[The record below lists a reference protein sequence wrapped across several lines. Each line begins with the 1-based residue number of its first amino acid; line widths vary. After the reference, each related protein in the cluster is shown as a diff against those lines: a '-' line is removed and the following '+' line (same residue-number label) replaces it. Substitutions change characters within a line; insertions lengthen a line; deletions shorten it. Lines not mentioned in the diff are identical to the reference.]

1 MNIRKIGFLA
11 AAFCYVTL
19 TTAYAQ
25 QHALMDK
32 KATTETKNLYK
43 NLFKLM
49 DKGIMFG
56 HQDDLAYG
64 TKWRFEEGRS
74 DVKDVAGDYPSVF
87 GWDIGQIE
95 HKKDKN
101 LDGVPFEKIREYV
114 KKVYDNGGVNTISW
128 HVDNP
133 ATLKQAWDNTE
144 ATSSILPGG
153 KNNARYE
160 EWLDNVAAFLNSLKG
175 SDGKA
180 VPILFRPYHELNGD
194 WFWWGKKSTTV
205 KDYVALWKFTVDYL
219 RDKKQVHNL
228 IYIYNTNS
236 FKDSAEY
243 MERYPGDDYV
253 DVVSFDNYQF
263 AKLGA
268 NDKELAE
275 SSTKFKDQ
283 IRNSLSILDAV
294 AKKHNKLPTFAETG
308 FETIPAKEWWTA
320 TLWDAAKDYKISYV
334 MVWRN
339 QGWLESEKKEHFYA
353 PYKGQV
359 SADNFKDFYKLD
371 RTLFEKDVAKQNLY
385 K

>member
-1 MNIRKIGFLA
+1 MNTRKIGFLA
-11 AAFCYVTL
+11 TAVLYLTL
-19 TTAYAQ
+19 TTACAQ
-25 QHALMDK
+25 QHELMDK

-64 TKWRFEEGRS
+64 TKWRFEDGRS
-74 DVKDVAGDYPSVF
+74 DVKEVVGDYPAVF

-95 HKKDKN
+95 HKKDEN
-101 LDGVPFEKIREYV
+101 LDGVPFEKIRAYV

-153 KNNARYE
+153 KNNVRYE

-175 SDGKA
+175 SDGKV

-194 WFWWGKKSTTV
+194 WFWWGKKSTAV
-205 KDYVALWKFTVDYL
+205 KDYVALWKFTIDYL

-236 FKDSAEY
+236 FKDIAEY

-268 NDKELAE
+268 NENELQE

-283 IRNSLSILDAV
+283 IRNSLSVLDAV
-294 AKKHNKLPTFAETG
+294 AKKHHKLPTFAETG
-308 FETIPAKEWWTA
+308 FETIPAKNWWTT
-320 TLWDAAKDYKISYV
+320 TLWDALKDYKISYV

-339 QGWLESEKKEHFYA
+339 QGWLEKEKKEHFYA
-353 PYKGQV
+353 PFKGQV
-359 SADNFKDFYKLD
+359 SEDNFKDFYKLD
-371 RTLFEKDVAKQNLY
+371 RTLFEKDVAKQHLY

>member
-1 MNIRKIGFLA
+1 
-11 AAFCYVTL
+11 
-19 TTAYAQ
+19 
-25 QHALMDK
+25 
-32 KATTETKNLYK
+32 KNLYK
-43 NLFKLM
+43 NLFNLM

-74 DVKDVAGDYPSVF
+74 DVKDVVGDYPAVF

-160 EWLDNVAAFLNSLKG
+160 EWLDNVATFLTSLKG
-175 SDGKA
+175 SDGKL

-268 NDKELAE
+268 SDTELVE

-308 FETIPAKEWWTA
+308 FETIPAKEWWKA
-320 TLWDAAKDYKISYV
+320 TLWDAVKDYKISYV

-359 SADNFKDFYKLD
+359 SADNFEDFYKLD

>member
-1 MNIRKIGFLA
+1 MNSRKIGLLA
-11 AAFCYVTL
+11 AVTCCL
-19 TTAYAQ
+19 TMTGCAQ
-25 QHALMDK
+25 QHKLIDK

-64 TKWRFEEGRS
+64 AKWRYEDGRS
-74 DVKDVAGDYPSVF
+74 DVKDVVGDYPAVF

-114 KKVYDNGGVNTISW
+114 KKVYDMGGVNTISW

-144 ATSSILPGG
+144 ATASILPGG
-153 KNNARYE
+153 KNNARYI
-160 EWLDNVAAFLNSLKG
+160 EWLDNVATFLKSLKG
-175 SDGKA
+175 SDGKS

-194 WFWWGKKSTTV
+194 WFWWGKKSATV
-205 KDYVALWKFTVDYL
+205 KEYVALWKFTVDYL
-219 RDKKQVHNL
+219 RDKKEVHNL
-228 IYIYNTNS
+228 IYIYNTNT
-236 FKDSAEY
+236 FNDSKEF
-243 MERYPGDDYV
+243 MERYPGDDYA

-268 NDKELAE
+268 DEMELVQ
-275 SSTKFKDQ
+275 SSVKYKAQ
-283 IRNSLSILDAV
+283 IKSGLSILDSV

-308 FETIPAKEWWTA
+308 FETIPAKDWWTA
-320 TLWDAAKDYKISYV
+320 TLWDAIKDFKISYV
-334 MVWRN
+334 LVWRN
-339 QGWLESEKKEHFYA
+339 NGWLEAEKKFHYYA
-353 PYKGQV
+353 PYTGQV
-359 SADNFKDFYKLD
+359 SAENFKDFYKLD
-371 RTLFEKDVAKQNLY
+371 RTLFEKDVAKQHLY